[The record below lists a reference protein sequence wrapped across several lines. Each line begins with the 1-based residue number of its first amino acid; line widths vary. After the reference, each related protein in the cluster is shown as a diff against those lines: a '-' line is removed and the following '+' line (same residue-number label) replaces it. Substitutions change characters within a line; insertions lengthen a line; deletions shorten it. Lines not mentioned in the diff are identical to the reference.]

1 MSRNTK
7 VTILKDTLGD
17 YYKSNTEYLFYCPR
31 CEHHKRKL
39 SINIEKNVFKCW
51 VCDWSGRDIYRII
64 RRYSSFQ
71 NRNEWKKHFGQI
83 EIENFA
89 DKLLNSFNKEEQKKE
104 LELKLPKEFISLAN
118 KELPSTALYPLNY
131 LQSRDITKADIIRWK
146 IGYCFEGDFG
156 GRIIIPSFN
165 LNGKINY
172 FVARSYSPSEWKK
185 YLNPAASK
193 NIIFNHLYLD
203 FDEDLILVEG
213 LFDAIVSGPNAVPL
227 LGSTL
232 REGHKLFQEIVN
244 NDSPIYIA
252 LDDDAVKKELE
263 IIKLLLR
270 YDIEVYK
277 IDIAPYRDVGEMPK
291 SIFLQRKQEATF
303 INSINYL
310 LKSIGEIG

>member
-270 YDIEVYK
+270 YDMEVYK